1 MFEPLNE
8 RLGHV
13 FSDPTLLQKAL
24 THRSFYFE
32 NRATSLGHYERLE
45 FLGDAVLDLVLS
57 ETLMKAFP
65 QVEEGTLSK
74 WRASLV
80 NETTLAEIAR
90 DLDLAKYIFLGKSE
104 EQQRPQMRP
113 RLLSST
119 LEALLGA
126 IYLDAGLEPVRKIID
141 REFASRVEKLD
152 MNDEYASDF
161 KTKLQEWSQKHFHSV
176 PEYKLLNA
184 EGPEH
189 AKTFTYEV
197 FINSKSMGQGTGQS
211 RKGAEQAAAQNALSK
226 ENIQ

>member
-1 MFEPLNE
+1 MFEALNE

-13 FSDPTLLQKAL
+13 FTDPSLLQKAL

-32 NRATSLGHYERLE
+32 NRATSCGHYERLE

-80 NETTLAEIAR
+80 NESTLAEIAR
-90 DLDLAKYIFLGKSE
+90 DLELAPYIFLGRSE
-104 EQQRPQMRP
+104 EAQRGQMRP
-113 RLLSST
+113 RLLAST
-119 LEALLGA
+119 FEAILGA
-126 IYLDAGLEPVRKIID
+126 IYLDAGLEAARNLID
-141 REFASRVEKLD
+141 REFASRVENLD
-152 MNDEYASDF
+152 PNDEFAADY
-161 KTKLQEWSQKHFHSV
+161 KTKLQEWTQKQFHCV
-176 PEYKLLNA
+176 PEYKLLSS

-197 FINSKSMGQGTGQS
+197 IVNGKSLGRGTGQS
-211 RKGAEQAAAQNALSK
+211 RKGAEQAAAQDALSK
-226 ENIQ
+226 ENLT

>member
-1 MFEPLNE
+1 MFDALTE

-13 FSDPTLLQKAL
+13 FRNPALLQKAL

-32 NRATSLGHYERLE
+32 NRATSPGHSERLE

-57 ETLMKAFP
+57 ETLMKVFP
-65 QVEEGTLSK
+65 QAEEGTLSK

-80 NETTLAEIAR
+80 NESMLAEIAR
-90 DLDLAKYIFLGKSE
+90 DLDLAKFIFLGRSE
-104 EQQRPQMRP
+104 EGQRGQMRP
-113 RLLSST
+113 RLLAST
-119 LEALLGA
+119 FEAILGA
-126 IYLDAGLEPVRKIID
+126 LYLDGGLEVTRTIID

-152 MNDEYASDF
+152 MNDEFASDY
-161 KTKLQEWSQKHFHSV
+161 KTKLQEWSQKQFHSV
-176 PEYKLLNA
+176 PDYKLLHA

-197 FINSKSMGQGTGQS
+197 YINGRSLGLGTGQS
-211 RKGAEQAAAQNALSK
+211 RKGAEQAAAQDALSK